1 MMRPPRWLPTGS
13 SPPWCWTG
21 NYRHIPWSTPDITL
35 QVVPYLL
42 HFVHGGRHRDHA
54 QRRPPHRGSLRSQRL
69 NLAILLTLVTVPS
82 LEKYLSKLYSV
93 KFSIE
98 LVYFEFYQVTNC
110 QHDEFSHTHFSYY
123 ANLMVIYDNTTLENQ
138 PFIME
143 EINHFESKK
152 VCGREEGL
160 THQK

>member
-21 NYRHIPWSTPDITL
+21 NYRHIPWSTPDSTL

-98 LVYFEFYQVTNC
+98 FVYFEFYQVTNC

-123 ANLMVIYDNTTLENQ
+123 ANLMVMIILLWR
-138 PFIME
+138 
-143 EINHFESKK
+143 INLLLWRKLIISKAKKYAEGRK
-152 VCGREEGL
+152 V
-160 THQK
+160 